1 VSTWQEATVVDL
13 IVETPTARTVV
24 LSVPGWPGH
33 DAGQHVDVRLTAPD
47 GYTAVRSYSIASA
60 ASGELLEL
68 TVDRVEDG
76 EVSPYLVDVVEIGG
90 QLEVRGPIGGWF
102 VWRPTQT
109 SPVQLVGGGSGIV
122 PLMAIIR
129 ARVLADSPVPVSLV
143 YSVRTPD
150 MVIYRTELAKLAEAA
165 ELSVTYAYTRETPS
179 GWPTRPGRVDAALLA
194 AATWAPSD
202 HPDIYVCGPTGFVE
216 AMNDRLVVAGHD
228 MSRIKAERFGPT
240 GGTP

>member
-1 VSTWQEATVVDL
+1 VSTWQAATVVEL
-13 IVETPTARTVV
+13 ITETPTARTVV

-33 DAGQHVDVRLTAPD
+33 AAGQHVDVRLTAAD

-68 TVDRVEDG
+68 TVDRVDDG
-76 EVSPYLVDVVEIGG
+76 EVSPYLVDVLEVGG

-109 SPVQLVGGGSGIV
+109 APLQLIGGGSGIV
-122 PLMAIIR
+122 PLMAMIR
-129 ARVLADSPVPVSLV
+129 ARVLAGSSAPMSLV

-150 MVIYRTELAKLAEAA
+150 MVIYRAELAKLVEAA
-165 ELSVTYAYTRETPS
+165 QLSVTYAYTRRAPS

-194 AATWAPSD
+194 AAAWPPSE
-202 HPDIYVCGPTGFVE
+202 HPDLYVCGPTSFVE
-216 AMNDRLVVAGHD
+216 AMNDLLVAAGHD
-228 MSRIKAERFGPT
+228 MSHIKAERFGPT
-240 GGTP
+240 GGTS